1 MPYRD
6 CSFILIDCAAQ
17 TAKSI
22 LLVGITSSYIH
33 QDRAVVAQAAL
44 GSRMPLPMGAVDEKL
59 CRPPPPG
66 TPATMEPSALRY
78 NELKNTTGFDFSVIL
93 HSPCK
98 CYFHN

>member
-1 MPYRD
+1 MPYCD
-6 CSFILIDCAAQ
+6 CSFISINCAAQ

-22 LLVGITSSYIH
+22 FLVNITSPYIH

-44 GSRMPLPMGAVDEKL
+44 GSRMPMGAVDEKL

-78 NELKNTTGFDFSVIL
+78 NELKKYNWFRL
-93 HSPCK
+93 L
-98 CYFHN
+98 